1 MPTKGGD
8 VGELCSAF
16 THAIVLAVLGI
27 VATGCAASGFQSPD
41 AFCGSHGYSAA
52 RCAAIV
58 ENALAN
64 AGVDRGAV
72 TRVEL
77 DRPEP
82 HGVNLGGSLAAVV
95 RMHIADGRAVD
106 HEVRCVGVGTQY
118 LAWCVDDPELELWFG
133 GNHDV
138 PCSGE
143 PPAGCAT
150 PIVLDPAAVAAARPL
165 HLEAIDI
172 PATVGYHEVELGTV
186 ELANGYLDR
195 SSFTLADPAPDGVVV
210 PDGIHLEVRPTD
222 PTRPPFG
229 NVYDRGI
236 VPGVEEAKVV
246 LVFEVIAAPDGAM
259 LQVRDVDVR

>member
-1 MPTKGGD
+1 VT
-8 VGELCSAF
+8 
-16 THAIVLAVLGI
+16 
-27 VATGCAASGFQSPD
+27 GFQS
-41 AFCGSHGYSAA
+41 AETFCRTRGYAMA
-52 RCAAIV
+52 RCEAIV

-82 HGVNLGGSLAAVV
+82 QGMNLGGSLAAVV
-95 RMHIADGRAVD
+95 RLHVADGRTVD
-106 HEVRCVGVGTQY
+106 HEVWCVGVGTQY

-133 GNHDV
+133 GYHDV
-138 PCSGE
+138 PCAGE

-165 HLEAIDI
+165 RIAAIDV
-172 PATVGYHEVELGTV
+172 PATVGRHEITLGTV
-186 ELANGYLDR
+186 TLANGYLEQ
-195 SSFTLADPAPDGVVV
+195 SSFTLADPAPDGASI
-210 PDGIHLEVRPTD
+210 PDGIRLEVRPTD

-236 VPGVEEAKVV
+236 VPGVEEAEVL
-246 LVFEVIAAPDGAM
+246 LVFDVAAAPDGAV
-259 LQVRDVDVR
+259 LQVRDVEVR